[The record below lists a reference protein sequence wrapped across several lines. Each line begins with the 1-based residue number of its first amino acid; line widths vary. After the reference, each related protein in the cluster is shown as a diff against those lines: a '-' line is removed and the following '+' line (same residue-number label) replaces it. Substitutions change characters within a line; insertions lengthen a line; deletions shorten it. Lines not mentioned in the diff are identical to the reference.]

1 MTTPAEGTSPSITSS
16 SKYKVPLRI
25 DTPDGLFGVD
35 ADGSSYVNASAESG
49 NADFH
54 GIVYVRHLLPVST
67 MGLPITLESLS
78 HSGYFIAYNDGR
90 LFAEKVDD
98 KSTPPKECLFQY
110 ISIGDG
116 AKLYWIGDGDLCLVN
131 DVTVAP
137 DLKRKDM

>member
-1 MTTPAEGTSPSITSS
+1 MTTLAEVASSSITSS

-25 DTPDGLFGVD
+25 DTPDGLLGVD
-35 ADGSSYVNASAESG
+35 ADGSSYVNASVESG
-49 NADFH
+49 DADFH
-54 GIVYVRHLLPVST
+54 GIVDVRHLLPVPAK
-67 MGLPITLESLS
+67 GVRIILESLS

-90 LFAEKVDD
+90 LFAEKVND

-116 AKLYWIGDGDLCLVN
+116 AKLYWTGDGGLCLVN

-137 DLKRKDM
+137 DLKKKA